1 MTMDDE
7 VARSKAKTAPPRG
20 FEESRRRPV
29 SLLFGLAVGLGL
41 AWIPAFLS
49 PYFAPLPALIVG
61 GVLTLFPIVRAIG
74 LGSIAAACGIAVFLA
89 TGLLLIVIF

>member
-7 VARSKAKTAPPRG
+7 VARSKAKTAPPKA

-29 SLLFGLAVGLGL
+29 SLLFGLAIGLGL

-49 PYFAPLPALIVG
+49 PYFAPLPAFVVG
-61 GVLTLFPIVRAIG
+61 GVMTLFPMVRAIG
-74 LGSIAAACGIAVFLA
+74 LGALAAACGIVVFLL
-89 TGLLLIVIF
+89 TGVLLIVIF

>member
-7 VARSKAKTAPPRG
+7 VARSKAKTRPLKG
-20 FEESRRRPV
+20 FEKPERRPV
-29 SLLFGLAVGLGL
+29 SLLFGLAIGLGL
-41 AWIPAFLS
+41 AWIPAFLT

-74 LGSIAAACGIAVFLA
+74 LGMIAAACGIVIFLV